1 MKHKNLSDWLNY
13 LETLHPKSIDLGL
26 ERISK
31 VAQRLN
37 ILPFSCPVITVAG
50 TNGKGSC
57 VALTET
63 ILRVAGYKTGAYTSP
78 HLLAYNERVSING
91 AMVDDAAL
99 CAAFAEVEVARSN
112 DTLTYFE
119 FGTLAA
125 LLLFKNANLDAIIL
139 EVGMG
144 GRLDAV
150 NIADA
155 DIAIISTIALD
166 HMEWLGD
173 DREKIG
179 FEKAGIMRAGKPCVC
194 GDFDVPESIK
204 IHAKNIGAPLYCQNE
219 EFGYE
224 YSETTWAWWSKQQKL
239 DNLPLPKIALQNVA
253 TVLQTIE
260 LLSDK
265 FIITREII
273 EAALKQVFVPAR
285 FQILPSKV
293 MSEVTTILDVA
304 HNPAAGALLAKQLQ
318 HLPCSGKTL
327 AVVGMLTDK
336 DMRNT
341 VAALVKEIDT
351 WYVGGL
357 QVPRGGEAVF
367 LAEQIRILQCNN
379 VLEFDSITQAY
390 QQALKNAQPDDRII
404 VFGSFYTVAEVMQLR
419 L

>member
-13 LETLHPKSIDLGL
+13 LETLHPKIIDLGL

-37 ILPFSCPVITVAG
+37 IFPFFCPVITIAG

-57 VALTET
+57 VALTES
-63 ILRVAGYKTGAYTSP
+63 ILHAAGYKVGTYTSP
-78 HLLAYNERVSING
+78 HLLSYNERVCING
-91 AMVDDAAL
+91 KMVDDAAL
-99 CAAFAEVEVARSN
+99 CDAFAEVEAARSD

-125 LLLFKNANLDAIIL
+125 LLLFKKANLDAIIL

-150 NIADA
+150 NIVDA

-179 FEKAGIMRAGKPCVC
+179 FEKAGIMRTGKPCVC

-204 IHAKNIGAPLYCQNE
+204 KYAKTMQATLYCQNQ

-224 YSETTWAWWSKQQKL
+224 YSKTTWTWWGKQQKL
-239 DNLPLPKIALQNVA
+239 EHLPLPKIALQNAA

-260 LLSDK
+260 LLADK
-265 FIITREII
+265 FTISPEAI
-273 EAALKQVFVPAR
+273 ETALQKVSVPGR
-285 FQILPSKV
+285 FQIISDAV
-293 MSEVTTILDVA
+293 ITILDVA
-304 HNPAAGALLAKQLQ
+304 HNPASGALLAKQL
-318 HLPCSGKTL
+318 HDMPCQGRTL

-341 VAALVKEIDT
+341 VATLVKTIDA

-357 QVPRGGEAVF
+357 HVPRGGEAIF
-367 LAEQIRILQCNN
+367 LAEQIRMLQCQN
-379 VLEFDSITQAY
+379 VLEFHSITEAY
-390 QQALKNAQPDDRII
+390 QQALNDAKSGDRII